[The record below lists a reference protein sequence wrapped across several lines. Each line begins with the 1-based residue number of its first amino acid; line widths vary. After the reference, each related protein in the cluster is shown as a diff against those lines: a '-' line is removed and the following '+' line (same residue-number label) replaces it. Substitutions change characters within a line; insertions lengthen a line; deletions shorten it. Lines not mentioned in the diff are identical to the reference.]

1 MLNIVIAVTLA
12 YAPGVSRLARS
23 QVLALRHQDYVKA
36 AEARG
41 EPPLYIMVMEILPNA
56 RGPLIVDLCLR
67 AGYTVILIGT
77 LGFLGL
83 GLPPPTPDWGG
94 RVVEGAPL
102 LPVYWHLAV
111 LPFLTFLSVVIGDRK
126 SVV

>member
-1 MLNIVIAVTLA
+1 
-12 YAPGVSRLARS
+12 
-23 QVLALRHQDYVKA
+23 
-36 AEARG
+36 
-41 EPPLYIMVMEILPNA
+41 MVMEILPNA

-94 RVVEGAPL
+94 MEVVGAPL
-102 LPVYWHLAV
+102 LPVYWHMAV
-111 LPFLTFLSVVIGDRK
+111 LPCLAITTVVIGCNLMATVPKATTADPPRRCF
-126 SVV
+126 SSMRHPSTTNRAGDCCRPERNSTT

>member
-1 MLNIVIAVTLA
+1 MRISDWSSDVCSSDL
-12 YAPGVSRLARS
+12 
-23 QVLALRHQDYVKA
+23 
-36 AEARG
+36 
-41 EPPLYIMVMEILPNA
+41 ILPNA

-94 RVVEGAPL
+94 MVVEGAPL
-102 LPVYWHLAV
+102 LTVYWHMAV
-111 LPFLTFLSVVIGDRK
+111 LPCLAITSVVIGCNLMADEIGRAH
-126 SVV
+126 V